1 MHVTMNNLFKLF
13 SIDVLDIYFTQQFDQ
28 AERRKEIKIL
38 RNKLL
43 KKSKMQKNQTSFC
56 LYFEK
61 R

>member
-13 SIDVLDIYFTQQFDQ
+13 SFAVLDNYFAKQFDQ
-28 AERRKEIKIL
+28 EEERKEIKIL

-43 KKSKMQKNQTSFC
+43 KKSKTKKNQTSIC